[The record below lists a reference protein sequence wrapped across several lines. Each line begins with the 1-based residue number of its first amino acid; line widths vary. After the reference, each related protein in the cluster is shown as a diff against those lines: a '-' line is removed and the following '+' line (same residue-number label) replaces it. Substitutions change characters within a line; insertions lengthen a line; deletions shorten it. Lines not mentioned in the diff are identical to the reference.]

1 MLKLKG
7 RFEFISRMAILC
19 VFAAGLV
26 AVLPLRT
33 YQLMR
38 IIEPGTGF
46 YAENHVTI
54 PILYVLLAVLTVVLV
69 SISYLSS
76 RIPMTIWKQKNVA
89 LGVISLLFAVS
100 LVMDAI
106 SQTENFLNLLS
117 ERNANVVQ
125 QATNIFLYLIKTGG
139 FALILEVLFAVIGC
153 VYFIFFGYHYIT
165 GKLDYSQFKI
175 LAVAPLCW
183 VMARVI
189 FRFSRTINFKNVSD
203 LLLELFMLSAML
215 LFFLN
220 FARVCSRVDI
230 RGAMWRIFGFGLPA
244 ALFGF
249 TCSVPR
255 LVMVIIGQSDHLATQ
270 SPFAPCDLLASILI
284 LAVLIQAAF
293 APRFRRKSIT

>member
-1 MLKLKG
+1 MKLKG
-7 RFEFISRMAILC
+7 RFESISRMAILC

-38 IIEPGTGF
+38 VIEPGTGF
-46 YAENHVTI
+46 YAESSVTI
-54 PILYVLLAVLTVVLV
+54 PILYALLAVLTVALAAL
-69 SISYLSS
+69 SYLSGN
-76 RIPMTIWKQKNVA
+76 IPMMIWKNKNVG
-89 LGVISLLFAVS
+89 LGIVSIAFAVS

-106 SQTENFLNLLS
+106 SQTENFLSLLS
-117 ERNANVVQ
+117 ERS
-125 QATNIFLYLIKTGG
+125 TNILQQSTSVFAYLIKTGG
-139 FALILEVLFAVIGC
+139 FALILEVLFAVLGC

-189 FRFSRTINFKNVSD
+189 FRFARTINFKNVSE

-220 FARVCSRVDI
+220 FARVCSRVNG
-230 RGAMWRIFGFGLPA
+230 RGAMWSLFGFGLPA

-255 LVMVIIGQSDHLATQ
+255 LVMVIIGQSDQLTAQ
-270 SPFAPCDLLASILI
+270 SPFAPCDMLASILI

-293 APRFRRKSIT
+293 AARMGHKSST